1 MRKKIVLSDKD
12 WERIELYMKSG
23 ATQKKIAE
31 SFGIEP
37 DTLRKKY
44 VERYNEGYE
53 QGQLRFHSMGQLLIE
68 ATQMQQ
74 ALSGNIKMLIWLGKV
89 RCGQRETDIASTI
102 PVMQPDIDKDH
113 LIMQLEHKI
122 ATLTEVMENNGDKS
136 ETEQKLL

>member
-1 MRKKIVLSDKD
+1 MKKKIILSEKD
-12 WERIELYMKSG
+12 WERVELYMKSG

-37 DTLRKKY
+37 DTLRKKF
-44 VERYNEGYE
+44 VERYQEDY
-53 QGQLRFHSMGQLLIE
+53 QQVQLRFNSMGQLLIE

-122 ATLTEVMENNGDKS
+122 ATLTEVLENNGNKS